1 MHQPLRPSIWF
12 TILLVAAFTVGYFV
26 WWQAISPE
34 PADYPYLVNGSHGGS
49 ATADWKIYINDEYG
63 FSLKYPKDFVLR
75 EPQNYFLP
83 TPLVRVD
90 LPEGSYPGTNFSEA
104 GLTVAVGKDASAVT
118 SCLLGVSAGGKL
130 LKETKLINGITFYK
144 DITSGGA
151 AGNIYDSTVYRTIHQ
166 NTCYKVV
173 LTIHTG
179 NIGNYPEGT
188 VKEVNK
194 QAVESLL
201 NKMLLTFK
209 FIK

>member
-34 PADYPYLVNGSHGGS
+34 PADYPYLVNNNHGTT
-49 ATADWKIYINDEYG
+49 ATADWKIYRDEQYG
-63 FSLKYPKDFVLR
+63 LEVKYPKDFVLR

-104 GLTVAVGKDASAVT
+104 GLTVAVGKDTSAVT
-118 SCLLGVSAGGKL
+118 SCLLGVSPGSKL

-144 DITSGGA
+144 DVTSGAA
-151 AGNIYDSTVYRTIHQ
+151 AGNIYNSTVYRTVHQ
-166 NTCYKVV
+166 NICYEAV

-188 VKEVNK
+188 VKEVD
-194 QAVESLL
+194 QDAVQKVLQRL
-201 NKMLLTFK
+201 FFTFK
-209 FIK
+209 FAK